1 MSIHDSIA
9 SCIML
14 LEADLV
20 VHRVGG
26 GVGRPCPGRCSWAAG
41 PRENARRTA
50 VTMIGN
56 VLRGCA
62 QLAVV
67 WTGLQLSALRNDLPL
82 GLRPPL
88 ELMLPPLESVLSF
101 MLSVLLLLC
110 CVVPWLLLPRFL
122 LPLFL

>member
-20 VHRVGG
+20 VHLVG
-26 GVGRPCPGRCSWAAG
+26 GVGCPHPGRCSWAAR
-41 PRENARRTA
+41 PRETAHWTA
-50 VTMIGN
+50 VTVIGN
-56 VLRGCA
+56 VFRGHA
-62 QLAVV
+62 QLAMVQM
-67 WTGLQLSALRNDLPL
+67 GLQLSALCNDLPL
-82 GLRPPL
+82 GLWPPL

-101 MLSVLLLLC
+101 VLLVLFLLC
-110 CVVPWLLLPRFL
+110 CVIPWLLLPRFL